1 MKADEIKRK
10 LKNSD
15 GQQFHQYL
23 QNEQITLISYHF
35 RKKNHDGPGLGLVQT

>member
-35 RKKNHDGPGLGLVQT
+35 RKKTRRPGLGLVQT